1 MNIYEIGTR
10 AKIVC
15 IISYTKKRFN
25 KIYSRRRCA
34 HYNKESFY
42 VKKKSPILNYYF
54 TVLFYRQKTKK
65 SQTMVGRNKQ

>member
-25 KIYSRRRCA
+25 ILYSKRA
-34 HYNKESFY
+34 HYA
-42 VKKKSPILNYYF
+42 KKSFHL
-54 TVLFYRQKTKK
+54 KTKI
-65 SQTMVGRNKQ
+65 T